1 LSDEN
6 LIHEAKKNTKWV
18 SIANAISLL
27 LNFVITLWVASYLGP
42 EEFGHFE
49 YALGIVTLI
58 LPVCSLG
65 LQSVVAK
72 EIIIGEESEEVIMS
86 VVLMLRTIA
95 SIICWLITS
104 IIIFNLNVDFE
115 LRIGAWV
122 ASTMLLLTAPE
133 SFKAYYEA
141 KNKTQAQGKVAIIKG
156 LVDGI
161 SKSVLVLLKAPL
173 MLFLF
178 IPFVVRLASSI
189 ALYVFYKRIGGTLTQ
204 VRLSWPLVKKL
215 LVKGSPLVLSGF
227 FSAVYLKIDR
237 IMLGAYGH
245 NVSLGNYGVAS
256 RISEGYLFIPM
267 AIVTSAIPLL
277 MSLKGAHDDKYKK
290 MLQGGYDLLFVV
302 SVCISF
308 GVFAIVWIFNGYLIE
323 AGYSQVLTILALHL
337 GGTVFLSMRSLTSK
351 WLIIE
356 NLTIFSIV
364 SHASGALINV
374 LFNLVL
380 IPIYKGH
387 GAAFAT
393 LIAYAFAGWISFA
406 LFKRTRP
413 QFFSIAKSLI
423 TPLRPQDLRAIIGV
437 LKSNKI

>member
-1 LSDEN
+1 
-6 LIHEAKKNTKWV
+6 
-18 SIANAISLL
+18 
-27 LNFVITLWVASYLGP
+27 
-42 EEFGHFE
+42 
-49 YALGIVTLI
+49 
-58 LPVCSLG
+58 
-65 LQSVVAK
+65 
-72 EIIIGEESEEVIMS
+72 
-86 VVLMLRTIA
+86 
-95 SIICWLITS
+95 
-104 IIIFNLNVDFE
+104 
-115 LRIGAWV
+115 
-122 ASTMLLLTAPE
+122 
-133 SFKAYYEA
+133 
-141 KNKTQAQGKVAIIKG
+141 
-156 LVDGI
+156 
-161 SKSVLVLLKAPL
+161 
-173 MLFLF
+173 
-178 IPFVVRLASSI
+178 
-189 ALYVFYKRIGGTLTQ
+189 
-204 VRLSWPLVKKL
+204 
-215 LVKGSPLVLSGF
+215 
-227 FSAVYLKIDR
+227 
-237 IMLGAYGH
+237 
-245 NVSLGNYGVAS
+245 
-256 RISEGYLFIPM
+256 
-267 AIVTSAIPLL
+267 